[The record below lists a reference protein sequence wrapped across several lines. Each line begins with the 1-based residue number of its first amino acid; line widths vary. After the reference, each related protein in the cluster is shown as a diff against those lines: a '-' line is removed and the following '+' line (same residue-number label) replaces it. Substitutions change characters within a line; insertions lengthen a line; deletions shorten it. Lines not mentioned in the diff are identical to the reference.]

1 MKNLVEL
8 DKGTILEF
16 RPGATGFGVD
26 LHSNAKTFQVFWSEN
41 EQVARAYFDG
51 YVFGSKKVNPDQQGE

>member
-8 DKGTILEF
+8 DKDVTLEF

-26 LHSNAKTFQVFWSEN
+26 LHSNANTFQVFWSGN
-41 EQVARAYFDG
+41 EQAARAFFDG
-51 YVFGSKKVNPDQQGE
+51 YVNGSKMAHPTQKRE